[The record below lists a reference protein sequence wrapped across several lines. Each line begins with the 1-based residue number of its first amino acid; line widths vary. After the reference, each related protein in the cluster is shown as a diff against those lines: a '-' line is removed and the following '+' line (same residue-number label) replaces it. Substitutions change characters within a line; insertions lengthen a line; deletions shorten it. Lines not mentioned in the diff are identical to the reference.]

1 MAKPISTK
9 VHGMVDYGTAGLL
22 LSTPLLLDTDGFG
35 AEKIVP
41 MSLGGMTLLASLC
54 TDYELGV
61 LPLID
66 MKTHLALDV
75 MNGMLLAASPF
86 LFGFSKK
93 TWLPHVL
100 MGLSEIATAL
110 TTQTERGDRVG
121 QPARTVGGRTQLE
134 GYQPR
139 RETVGSRYSEGVH

>member
-1 MAKPISTK
+1 MTKPISTK
-9 VHGMVDYGTAGLL
+9 AHGMVDYGTAAML
-22 LSTPLLLDTDGFG
+22 LSTPLLLDTEGFG

-41 MSLGGMTLLASLC
+41 MSLGGMTLIASLC
-54 TDYELGV
+54 TDYELGAM
-61 LPLID
+61 PLID

-75 MNGMLLAASPF
+75 MNGLLLAASPF

-100 MGLSEIATAL
+100 MGLGEVATAL
-110 TTQTERGDRVG
+110 MTETERGDKTG
-121 QPARTVGGRTQLE
+121 QPARRVGGRTKLE

-139 RETVGSRYSEGVH
+139 SERAGSRYVEGVH